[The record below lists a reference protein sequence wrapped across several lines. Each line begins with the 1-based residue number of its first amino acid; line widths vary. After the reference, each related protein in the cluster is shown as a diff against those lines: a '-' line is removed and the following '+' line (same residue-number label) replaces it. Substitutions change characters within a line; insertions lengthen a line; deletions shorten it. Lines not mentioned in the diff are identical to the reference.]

1 MISTRTPAKSGIPER
16 YLGKLMFMEN
26 RRGQWN
32 QPPTS
37 SSSPDQQRCGINMD
51 RHHPLSAQV
60 NKERLDWMVR
70 EIHPHFAGGVFG
82 AVLIG
87 VVFAPVARDGGLMLW
102 VILNLAIAVLGAAL
116 LLGLR
121 RHYHRLPIA
130 AWVRL
135 SGVMLLLWGMVLA
148 TAPWLF
154 ETASDPAYFVTM
166 IVLLIGICASPSATL
181 ALYPLIYLAFVTPVM
196 ASLGGS
202 ILVSDFIDNPLMN
215 WLTPIFWA
223 FLVGYTWRL
232 HGVLIDSISSRLEKD
247 DALRKLE
254 RSNQLRSRFLAA
266 ATHDIRQPLQAI
278 SLHLSV
284 LGERFSDRAEAD
296 LLKRLHDST
305 SSMSTLMDTLLDVS
319 RLDNQD
325 IQANIRSV
333 AIKPLLEQWLG
344 QYALMARDK
353 GLDLHVE
360 LDDLVVRTDP
370 LLLERIVLNLFS
382 NAIRYT
388 ESGAIRVRLGQQD
401 DEVTLSIADTGP
413 GIAEDEQENI
423 FEAFHQIDTP
433 THEQQRGMG
442 LGLAIVDRLAV
453 LLAHPISLQSEPGAG
468 STFSLT
474 LPPGRREELLQQ
486 RPPVTPEWEMTG
498 LKVLI
503 IDDNADVRDALQALL
518 SDWQCQVRAFSESVS
533 ADEWQPDFILSDY
546 HLATGE
552 TGLDSIK
559 RLRQDAARCIP
570 AAILTGDQNL
580 TLPEQL
586 PRTALLRKPVRPAQL
601 RSVMQKMVRRNR
613 QATPVI

>member
-1 MISTRTPAKSGIPER
+1 
-16 YLGKLMFMEN
+16 
-26 RRGQWN
+26 
-32 QPPTS
+32 
-37 SSSPDQQRCGINMD
+37 MD
-51 RHHPLSAQV
+51 RQHPLSDQV

-70 EIHPHFAGGVFG
+70 EILPHFAGGIFG
-82 AVLIG
+82 AALIG
-87 VVFAPVARDGGLMLW
+87 VVFAPVAREGGLMVWAL
-102 VILNLAIAVLGAAL
+102 LNLAIGVAGAVL

-121 RHYHRLPIA
+121 RHYQRLPIA
-130 AWVRL
+130 MWVRL

-154 ETASDPAYFVTM
+154 DTASDPAYFVTL

-181 ALYPLIYLAFVTPVM
+181 ALYPLIYAAFVTPVM
-196 ASLGGS
+196 ASLGWS
-202 ILVSDFIDNPLMN
+202 ILVSDFIDNPLMK

-232 HGVLIDSISSRLEKD
+232 HGVLINAITSRLEKD

-284 LGERFSDRAEAD
+284 LGERFSDHAEAD

-305 SSMSTLMDTLLDVS
+305 ASMSTLMDTLLDVS

-325 IQANIRSV
+325 IRPSIRTV
-333 AIKPLLEQWLG
+333 ALKPLLEQWVG

-353 GLDLHVE
+353 GLALHMALADV
-360 LDDLVVRTDP
+360 VVRTDP

-382 NAIRYT
+382 NAVRYT
-388 ESGAIRVRLGQQD
+388 EAGAITVRLREDKG
-401 DEVTLSIADTGP
+401 EATLSVSDTGH
-413 GIAEDEQENI
+413 GIAEEEQEHI

-433 THEQQRGMG
+433 LHEQQRGMG
-442 LGLAIVDRLAV
+442 LGLAIVDRLAA
-453 LLAHPISLQSEPGAG
+453 LLAHPIQLQSEPGIG

-474 LPPGRREELLQQ
+474 LPTGRRKDLLQHC
-486 RPPVTPEWEMTG
+486 PPPAPEWEMNG
-498 LKVLI
+498 LNVLI
-503 IDDNADVRDALQALL
+503 LDDNPEVLDALRALL
-518 SDWQCQVRAFSESVS
+518 SNWQCQVRAQAS
-533 ADEWQPDFILSDY
+533 ATPEETWQPDFILSDY
-546 HLATGE
+546 HLTSGD
-552 TGLDSIK
+552 TGLDTVK
-559 RLRQDAARCIP
+559 RFRDYTGRCIP

-580 TLPEQL
+580 TLPETL

-601 RSVMQKMVRRNR
+601 RSVMQKMLRREGIASR
-613 QATPVI
+613 RSP